1 MRAKEKPSCECLAA
15 KVSLCLMGWYVGSY
29 VCVYLCVCVCV
40 CVCVC
45 IYSLHE
51 THSVIQPPV

>member
-29 VCVYLCVCVCV
+29 VCGYLCVCVCV
-40 CVCVC
+40 CVCV
-45 IYSLHE
+45 YTVYMKH
-51 THSVIQPPV
+51 IQ